1 MKLEAF
7 LSWNHDLLVFVGIGG
22 WKGGFGDLGSWG
34 EQA

>member
-22 WKGGFGDLGSWG
+22 WKGGFWRFGKLG
-34 EQA
+34 